1 MSERSTV
8 HLEPWGQGDLA
19 LLQKMLGD
27 PEMTKHIGGPEDPE
41 SIAERQT
48 GYEQED
54 SRQFKIVEDPTGA
67 AAGWVGYW
75 ELNWRDEQIFEIGWS
90 VLPGF
95 QGRGIGSMST
105 AQAIELA
112 RNERSLRSL
121 HAFPSVDNAPSNAIC
136 RKLGFT
142 LLEDCE
148 FEYPKG
154 TFMRV
159 NDWSMDLVERPTLDV
174 VT

>member
-27 PEMTKHIGGPEDPE
+27 PEMTKHIGGPEAPE
-41 SIAERQT
+41 SIRQRQT

-54 SRQFKIVEDPTGA
+54 SRQFKIVEDATGA
-67 AAGWVGYW
+67 ATGWVGYW

-95 QGRGIGSMST
+95 QGRGIGSMAT
-105 AQAIELA
+105 AGHRVGEERADAPIPA
-112 RNERSLRSL
+112 RLPLRGQRAFERDLPKARL
-121 HAFPSVDNAPSNAIC
+121 HAPGG
-136 RKLGFT
+136 L
-142 LLEDCE
+142 
-148 FEYPKG
+148 
-154 TFMRV
+154 
-159 NDWSMDLVERPTLDV
+159 
-174 VT
+174 